1 MRRPRRRL
9 LPEAVEPK
17 RKGLGSLMEI
27 GIGLLLWALLLVVG
41 IALADLSS
49 TDDPQP
55 TVDRAV
61 GQHLAQDPP
70 ETTNPGGDR

>member
-1 MRRPRRRL
+1 MRQRRRRL
-9 LPEAVEPK
+9 LPEAVKPR

-41 IALADLSS
+41 MALAELSS
-49 TDDPQP
+49 PDETQRG
-55 TVDRAV
+55 VDRAV

>member
-1 MRRPRRRL
+1 MRQRRRRL
-9 LPEAVEPK
+9 LPEAVKPR

-27 GIGLLLWALLLVVG
+27 GLGLLLWALLLVVG
-41 IALADLSS
+41 MVLADLSS
-49 TDDPQP
+49 PDDPQP
-55 TVDRAV
+55 AVDRAV